1 MARWLSG
8 LGRHVQNMPQREH
21 TKSFWN
27 ITIQW
32 TSHDD
37 LTENSER
44 IFVLANFAKQLKKIV
59 KPECEEVY

>member
-37 LTENSER
+37 LTEKNLYMSILKR
-44 IFVLANFAKQLKKIV
+44 IKKIREIRV
-59 KPECEEVY
+59 